1 MAPHSSTG
9 YDPSVAQPSPRSPIL
24 YEEYRLL
31 PEDGRRYELIEGDL
45 LVSPAPSSRHQTVS
59 RRLQFELM
67 KALEE
72 TGLAQV
78 FNAPIDVVL
87 APTTCVQPDLVVV
100 SAANAG
106 IITDRAIEGVPD
118 VLVEILSPGSRD
130 RDQHVKRELY
140 ERFRIREY
148 WIVDP
153 ESGLVVVH
161 RHGGERYEVRARY
174 DRSGILECPEFP
186 GLAVPLAHV
195 FRS

>member
-1 MAPHSSTG
+1 M
-9 YDPSVAQPSPRSPIL
+9 AQPSPRSPIL

-45 LVSPAPSSRHQTVS
+45 LVSPGPSLRHQTVS

-72 TGLAQV
+72 PGLAQI

-100 SAANAG
+100 TAENAR
-106 IITDRAIEGVPD
+106 ILTHRAIEGVPD
-118 VLVEILSPGSRD
+118 ILVEILSPTSRE
-130 RDQHVKRELY
+130 RDQDLKRELY
-140 ERFRIREY
+140 ERFAIREY

-153 ESGLVVVH
+153 ESGLLVVH
-161 RHGGERYEVRARY
+161 RHDGERYEVRARY
-174 DRSGILECPEFP
+174 DRNGTLECPEFP

-195 FRS
+195 FRT

>member
-1 MAPHSSTG
+1 MAPDPPTG

-45 LVSPAPSSRHQTVS
+45 LVSPGPSSRHQTVS

-78 FNAPIDVVL
+78 FDAPIDVVL

-100 SAANAG
+100 SAANAH
-106 IITDRAIEGVPD
+106 IITDRAIEGFPD
-118 VLVEILSPGSRD
+118 ILVEILSPTSFD
-130 RDQHVKRELY
+130 RDQDLKRKLY

-153 ESGLVVVH
+153 EDGLVVVH
-161 RHGGERYEVRARY
+161 RHEGEGYRVRARY
-174 DRSGILECPEFP
+174 DRTATLECPEFP
-186 GLAVPLAHV
+186 SLAVPLGHV